1 MKPSNHSHPGHGFR
15 PRSLRQM
22 QALATGLLGLMAV
35 VFVAAH
41 LAEAKHPGWGYV
53 RAFAEAAMVG
63 ALADWFAVVALF
75 RHPLG
80 LPIPHTAILPN
91 NKERI
96 ADSLGRFISEHF
108 LHTQALRPKLAQL
121 DLAGMAGAW
130 LTKNSAS
137 VAERLA
143 GLIPRLLTLLDDAS
157 VRRFLHHQLIVQ
169 FERVEFAPLAGRVL
183 ETLTEGDRH
192 KDLFCAGLRLVDEWM
207 QENHDWL
214 RQEVRDEVPL
224 PDWPMIAGVR
234 TKLGNY
240 VADKFVRRVSQL
252 VHDVGTQ
259 PAHPFH
265 AKFRAQLDAKITA
278 LKSSPEYL
286 AKGEAIKQDLLD
298 HPALRNYAGEIWAAL
313 EAWVLADVAQ
323 PDSQI
328 RTHLE
333 GLIRGLGEA
342 LQSDGELRE
351 KLNEQLRGGLVTLA
365 EANRD
370 FVADF
375 IRETVAKWDA
385 EDLCRNLEA
394 EVGRD
399 LQFIRINGT
408 VVGGLV
414 GLLLHLIT
422 RLF

>member
-1 MKPSNHSHPGHGFR
+1 
-15 PRSLRQM
+15 M
-22 QALATGLLGLMAV
+22 QALATGLLGLMAA
-35 VFVAAH
+35 VFIIAH
-41 LAEAKHPGWGYV
+41 LAEATHPGWGYV

-80 LPIPHTAILPN
+80 LPIPHTAIIPN

-108 LHTQALRPKLAQL
+108 LHSEALRPKLAQL
-121 DLAGMAGAW
+121 DFAGLAGTW

-143 GLIPRLLTLLDDAS
+143 GLIPKLLTMLDDAS
-157 VRRFLHHQLIVQ
+157 VRRFLRQQLVTQ
-169 FERVEFAPLAGRVL
+169 LERVEFAPLAGRLL

-192 KDLFCAGLRLVDEWM
+192 KELFCAGLRLVDEWM
-207 QENHDWL
+207 QENHEWL

-224 PDWPMIAGVR
+224 PDWPMIGAVR

-240 VADKFVRRVSQL
+240 VADKFVRRVGQL

-259 PAHPFH
+259 PTHPFH
-265 AKFRAQLDAKITA
+265 AKFRAQLDAKIA
-278 LKSSPEYL
+278 DLKFSPEYL
-286 AKGEAIKQDLLD
+286 AKGEAIKRGLLE
-298 HPALRNYAGEIWAAL
+298 HTALRNYAGELWAAL
-313 EAWVLADVAQ
+313 SAWVQADVAK

-333 GLIRGLGEA
+333 SLIRGLGEA
-342 LQSDGELRE
+342 LQNDAELRD
-351 KLNEQLRGGLVTLA
+351 KLNEQLRGGLLALA
-365 EANRD
+365 EANRE

-414 GLLLHLIT
+414 GLLLHLLT
-422 RLF
+422 RFF

>member
-1 MKPSNHSHPGHGFR
+1 
-15 PRSLRQM
+15 M
-22 QALATGLLGLMAV
+22 QTLATGLLGLMAA

-41 LAEAKHPGWGYV
+41 LAEARHPGWGYV

-75 RHPLG
+75 RRPLG
-80 LPIPHTAILPN
+80 LPIPHTAIIPN

-108 LHTQALRPKLAQL
+108 LHTEALRPKLAQV
-121 DLAGMAGAW
+121 DLAGMAGKW
-130 LTKNSAS
+130 LTKNNGS

-143 GLIPRLLTLLDDAS
+143 GLIPKLLAMLDDAS
-157 VRRFLHHQLIVQ
+157 VRRFLHQQLVTQ
-169 FERVEFAPLAGRVL
+169 LERVEFAPLAGRLL

-192 KDLFCAGLRLVDEWM
+192 KELFCAGLRLVDEWM
-207 QENHDWL
+207 HENHEWL
-214 RQEVRDEVPL
+214 RREVRDEVPL
-224 PDWPMIAGVR
+224 PNWPMIGAVR

-265 AKFRAQLDAKITA
+265 AKFRAQLDAKIA
-278 LKSSPEYL
+278 DLKTSPEYL
-286 AKGEAIKQDLLD
+286 AKGEAIKRGLLE
-298 HPALRNYAGEIWAAL
+298 HPALRNYAGELWTA
-313 EAWVLADVAQ
+313 LADWVRVDVSQ

-342 LQSDGELRE
+342 LQSDAELRD
-351 KLNEQLRGGLVTLA
+351 KLNEQLRGGLLALA
-365 EANRD
+365 EANRE

-414 GLLLHLIT
+414 GLLLHLLT

>member
-1 MKPSNHSHPGHGFR
+1 MNDERFR
-15 PRSLRQM
+15 
-22 QALATGLLGLMAV
+22 ALQRMRTIATGLLVFMAV
-35 VFVAAH
+35 VFVVARLNEAAH
-41 LAEAKHPGWGYV
+41 PGLGWV
-53 RAFAEAAMVG
+53 RAFAEAALVG

-80 LPIPHTAILPN
+80 LPIPHTAIIPN

-96 ADSLGRFISEHF
+96 AGSLGRFISEHF

-121 DLAGMAGAW
+121 DLAGMAGTW
-130 LTKNSAS
+130 LTKNSGS

-143 GLIPRLLTLLDDAS
+143 GLIPKLLTLLDDAS
-157 VRRFLHHQLIVQ
+157 VRRFLHQQLVTQ
-169 FERVEFAPLAGRVL
+169 LERVEFAPLAGRLL

-192 KDLFCAGLRLVDEWM
+192 KELFCAGLRLVDEWM
-207 QENHDWL
+207 QENHQWL

-224 PDWPMIAGVR
+224 PNWPMIGAVR

-240 VADKFVRRVSQL
+240 VADKFVRRVGKL

-259 PAHPFH
+259 PDHPFH
-265 AKFRAQLDAKITA
+265 TKFRAQLDAKIA
-278 LKSSPEYL
+278 DLKASPEYL
-286 AKGEAIKQDLLD
+286 AKGEAIKRGLLE
-298 HPALRNYAGEIWAAL
+298 HPALQNYAGELWAAL
-313 EAWVLADVAQ
+313 AAWVRADVTK

-328 RTHLE
+328 RTHVESLV
-333 GLIRGLGEA
+333 RGLGEA
-342 LQSDGELRE
+342 LQKDVELRE
-351 KLNEQLRGGLVTLA
+351 KLNEQLRGGLLALA
-365 EANRD
+365 EANRE

-408 VVGGLV
+408 IVGGLV
-414 GLLLHLIT
+414 GLLLHWIT
-422 RLF
+422 RFF